1 MNKAEDES
9 RGQTAKRGRPG
20 ISAAKKRQM
29 RRKIA
34 QSAQQLFQTEGYS
47 RVSMRRIASDIG
59 CSPMSL
65 YNYYDSKVDLLRT
78 LWADV
83 FEDVFEV
90 LAGVQ
95 GSDLEPSERLD
106 LLALAYVGYWLDHTD
121 HYRLVFMAEGVT
133 QPEVATFLEHPEIVA
148 RYQVFAAAIVE
159 VTGAITD
166 EQLKRKLD
174 GLICF
179 LHGIAHSLITISGY
193 EWSSPTS
200 LVDCALRGVL
210 KA

>member
-1 MNKAEDES
+1 MNKAEDED

-20 ISAAKKRQM
+20 ISAIKKHQM

-34 QSAQQLFQTEGYS
+34 LSAQQLFQTEGYS
-47 RVSMRRIASDIG
+47 QVSMRRIASDIG

-65 YNYYDSKVDLLRT
+65 YNYYDSKIDLLRT

-95 GSDLEPSERLD
+95 GSDLESSEKLN
-106 LLALAYVGYWLDHTD
+106 LLALAYVGYWLDHTE

-133 QPEVATFLEHPEIVA
+133 QPEVSTFLEHPEIVA
-148 RYQVFAAAIVE
+148 RYQIFAAAIVE
-159 VTGAITD
+159 VTGAIPD
-166 EQLKRKLD
+166 EQLKHKLD
-174 GLICF
+174 GFICF

-200 LVDCALRGVL
+200 LVDCALHGVL